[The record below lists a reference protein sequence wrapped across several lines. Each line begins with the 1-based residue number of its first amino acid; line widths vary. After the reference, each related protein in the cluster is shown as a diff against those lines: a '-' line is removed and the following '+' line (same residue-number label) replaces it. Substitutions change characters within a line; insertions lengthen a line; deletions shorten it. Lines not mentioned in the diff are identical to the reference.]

1 MKKYLYILIMFAVS
15 FIPFVSFA
23 EDESSIGLKEFI
35 EVKVIGLVQGA
46 IIPLIYILAFVAFI
60 WGMFNYIMYA
70 GDEKK
75 RESGKQFILWG
86 LIGLFVM
93 TAVLGIVALLKATFF
108 DSTEDNTIVV
118 PDFNVEL
125 PQTP

>member
-1 MKKYLYILIMFAVS
+1 MFAVS